1 MNFLLGLNDV
11 LEMINNGL
19 KGLTAWI
26 SEFLYTGIAGL
37 YELFMD
43 MGSMLY
49 VDKFSD
55 IYNKISLIIGVFM
68 VFRTIFWLIE
78 ILINPD
84 YMTDKEKAPINI
96 IKKILVSVIMLAITP
111 TLFKYAYDIQYEV
124 VTSDLIAQV
133 ISPSGTEVTSA
144 KKAGRLMA
152 ANLFNNFYS
161 MNDEEGIDTS
171 ASEYTTCSEY
181 AGKDGYYYRHL
192 SGVANDDPNAGKL
205 VNLAGN
211 LCLTYKQNI
220 STSTGTIKANIVNF
234 DGLMAVGVGVFVF
247 WMILMYCISIGSRYI
262 QLIFLQIIAP
272 IPIMAYLTP
281 KKDNMFLKWIKQCTT
296 TYLDLFIRIAIINFS
311 ITLITMILGE
321 NSIVSEISSSANNSL
336 IQIFLVLGLLTFAK
350 KAPDLIQELLPKSVT
365 KASGDFGLSW
375 KKRTDAMLGG
385 KYVYGASTK
394 AIGFAATAP
403 IALAKNSV
411 VRAYNAGKY
420 NKRQNKKAEEYRNTQ
435 LNNLRNQKALVE
447 NSDEYKNLSAAEQ
460 RKVSSDWQK
469 KINNMANKSTGSIRN
484 DLKKQNR
491 SLMNDYNN
499 ISNTDP
505 NAQEKRAKIMEQI
518 TANSDMIGYRNQ
530 VATFG
535 TSILGGLATTANA
548 AAHGKD
554 FKDIFRKSNET
565 VTQKI
570 NKEQGW
576 YKDNPA
582 TFGNAVKRT
591 VAVIQKRYG
600 FETEGQ
606 AVQYAIDDLDAGIK
620 KQKEEV
626 TKLQEVEKAY
636 GNNKSSVKAV
646 EAEGSAELG
655 KNKKIRIY
663 AGKDANGQDMWSDIV
678 LSTRTT
684 EMKNAIERAKE
695 NYNNLSPE
703 QSVKKVAEGDVE
715 FGMLSSLINTVIDN
729 SNPSETVAEKE
740 KKKAELKNA
749 IIASSTLDEAYNKT
763 ITALSQ
769 KANLEESDYGRE
781 QAGAA
786 LLELL
791 YRNSGKA
798 VEDAYS
804 NQAIENEYNSLMR
817 ELNNNPNRY
826 SDEVKELQTEI
837 ANFAN
842 GKGIA
847 DFNENAMRE
856 LSNKWKKLKGVFE
869 REQAEHARNTADA
882 NDVLQEAQHEKEAFQ
897 RYIQNTININNDKY
911 GGSK

>member
-124 VTSDLIAQV
+124 VTSNLIAQV
-133 ISPSGTEVTSA
+133 ISPSGIEVTSA

-171 ASEYTTCSEY
+171 TSEYTTCSEY

-192 SGVANDDPNAGKL
+192 SGAANDDPNAGKL

-281 KKDNMFLKWIKQCTT
+281 KKDNMFSKWIKQCTT

-375 KKRTDAMLGG
+375 KKRTDAMVGG
-385 KYVYGASTK
+385 KFIYDKTKRAPGFIAGGTAGLLVGGAMGAAGGKGFGSRLAGLASGAARGFNTGSKKGNIFKNLGEVRKNQAAQNSKLEQWRIAANKGEEEPNTLGDYLARKADANKKAMGFETKSQALERKTKIANEAADSQKNVLEYGKGKSKEKNTRLK
-394 AIGFAATAP
+394 AFGKDIGIAEMEAKSKQAATAYQNNSVEKLLSTTEGETTLRMGARK
-403 IALAKNSV
+403 IYENNLKQQMMKNGKTESDALAWIQSNSSIV
-411 VRAYNAGKY
+411 DSNFTADY
-420 NKRQNKKAEEYRNTQ
+420 NKK
-435 LNNLRNQKALVE
+435 
-447 NSDEYKNLSAAEQ
+447 
-460 RKVSSDWQK
+460 
-469 KINNMANKSTGSIRN
+469 TG
-484 DLKKQNR
+484 K
-491 SLMNDYNN
+491 
-499 ISNTDP
+499 
-505 NAQEKRAKIMEQI
+505 
-518 TANSDMIGYRNQ
+518 
-530 VATFG
+530 
-535 TSILGGLATTANA
+535 
-548 AAHGKD
+548 
-554 FKDIFRKSNET
+554 
-565 VTQKI
+565 
-570 NKEQGW
+570 
-576 YKDNPA
+576 
-582 TFGNAVKRT
+582 
-591 VAVIQKRYG
+591 
-600 FETEGQ
+600 
-606 AVQYAIDDLDAGIK
+606 
-620 KQKEEV
+620 
-626 TKLQEVEKAY
+626 
-636 GNNKSSVKAV
+636 
-646 EAEGSAELG
+646 
-655 KNKKIRIY
+655 
-663 AGKDANGQDMWSDIV
+663 
-678 LSTRTT
+678 
-684 EMKNAIERAKE
+684 
-695 NYNNLSPE
+695 
-703 QSVKKVAEGDVE
+703 
-715 FGMLSSLINTVIDN
+715 
-729 SNPSETVAEKE
+729 EKE
-740 KKKAELKNA
+740 KLAEEVMNNLQKEAFEAQKEFTDYEKQAAFTFLVGDKDAQNVKNDFA
-749 IIASSTLDEAYNKT
+749 T
-763 ITALSQ
+763 ITEFL
-769 KANLEESDYGRE
+769 KSD
-781 QAGAA
+781 
-786 LLELL
+786 
-791 YRNSGKA
+791 K
-798 VEDAYS
+798 
-804 NQAIENEYNSLMR
+804 
-817 ELNNNPNRY
+817 
-826 SDEVKELQTEI
+826 
-837 ANFAN
+837 NFAN
-842 GKGIA
+842 DVCA
-847 DFNENAMRE
+847 DYVKRKHGLVPGTPQYDSYTVDSSEINDEFIEEMFNLDE
-856 LSNKWKKLKGVFE
+856 LDKLKTRAENNDTQAMSEFEGVFKAFDMFKTLKA
-869 REQAEHARNTADA
+869 RYVAENNTP
-882 NDVLQEAQHEKEAFQ
+882 EALRDKA
-897 RYIQNTININNDKY
+897 NDKY
-911 GGSK
+911 NTSK

>member
-124 VTSDLIAQV
+124 VTSNLIAQV

-281 KKDNMFLKWIKQCTT
+281 KKDNMFSKWIKQCTT

-311 ITLITMILGE
+311 ITLISMILGE
-321 NSIVSEISSSANNSL
+321 NSILSEISSSANNGL

-375 KKRTDAMLGG
+375 KKRTDAMVGG
-385 KYVYGASTK
+385 KFIYDKTKRAPGFIAGGTAGLLVGGAMGAAGGKGFGSRLAGLASGAARGFNTGSKKGNIFKNLGEVRKNQAAQNSKLEQWRIAANKGEEEPNTLGDYLARKADANKKAMGFETKSQTLERRTKIANEAADSQKNVLEYGKGKSKEKNTRLNAFGK
-394 AIGFAATAP
+394 DIGIAEMEAKSKQAATAYQNNSVEKLLSTTEGETTLRMGARK
-403 IALAKNSV
+403 IYENNLKQQMMKSGKTETEALAWIQSNSSIV
-411 VRAYNAGKY
+411 DSNFTADY
-420 NKRQNKKAEEYRNTQ
+420 NKK
-435 LNNLRNQKALVE
+435 
-447 NSDEYKNLSAAEQ
+447 
-460 RKVSSDWQK
+460 
-469 KINNMANKSTGSIRN
+469 TG
-484 DLKKQNR
+484 K
-491 SLMNDYNN
+491 
-499 ISNTDP
+499 
-505 NAQEKRAKIMEQI
+505 
-518 TANSDMIGYRNQ
+518 
-530 VATFG
+530 
-535 TSILGGLATTANA
+535 
-548 AAHGKD
+548 
-554 FKDIFRKSNET
+554 
-565 VTQKI
+565 
-570 NKEQGW
+570 
-576 YKDNPA
+576 
-582 TFGNAVKRT
+582 
-591 VAVIQKRYG
+591 
-600 FETEGQ
+600 
-606 AVQYAIDDLDAGIK
+606 
-620 KQKEEV
+620 
-626 TKLQEVEKAY
+626 
-636 GNNKSSVKAV
+636 
-646 EAEGSAELG
+646 
-655 KNKKIRIY
+655 
-663 AGKDANGQDMWSDIV
+663 
-678 LSTRTT
+678 
-684 EMKNAIERAKE
+684 
-695 NYNNLSPE
+695 
-703 QSVKKVAEGDVE
+703 
-715 FGMLSSLINTVIDN
+715 
-729 SNPSETVAEKE
+729 EKE
-740 KKKAELKNA
+740 KLAEEVMN
-749 IIASSTLDEAYNKT
+749 
-763 ITALSQ
+763 
-769 KANLEESDYGRE
+769 NL
-781 QAGAA
+781 Q
-786 LLELL
+786 
-791 YRNSGKA
+791 
-798 VEDAYS
+798 
-804 NQAIENEYNSLMR
+804 
-817 ELNNNPNRY
+817 
-826 SDEVKELQTEI
+826 
-837 ANFAN
+837 
-842 GKGIA
+842 
-847 DFNENAMRE
+847 
-856 LSNKWKKLKGVFE
+856 
-869 REQAEHARNTADA
+869 
-882 NDVLQEAQHEKEAFQ
+882 KEAFEAQ
-897 RYIQNTININNDKY
+897 KEFTD
-911 GGSK
+911 